1 MKIERIRVFPT
12 RVGVN
17 RFRPGARRL
26 QHRFPHTR
34 GGEPAGREA
43 LGETHL
49 FSPHAW
55 G

>member
-1 MKIERIRVFPT
+1 MAVTAARVFPT

-17 RFRPGARRL
+17 RRDPTGSRL
-26 QHRFPHTR
+26 YQRFPHTR
-34 GGEPAGREA
+34 GGEPTPLCWHCVRG
-43 LGETHL
+43 L